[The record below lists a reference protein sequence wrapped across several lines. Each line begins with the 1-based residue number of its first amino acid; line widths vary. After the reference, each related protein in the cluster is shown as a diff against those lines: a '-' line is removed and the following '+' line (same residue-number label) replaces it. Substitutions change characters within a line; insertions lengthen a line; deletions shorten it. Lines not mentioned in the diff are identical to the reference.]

1 MEFLSAT
8 RKEGDEKGSAISRP
22 SLQTLS
28 DLIFGLALSIGALS
42 LIGQQLSN
50 FSQIVVSLSFFA
62 LGFYLLVSVWYRY
75 ASIMKVLP
83 FETSSLVILNML
95 LLFLVAIEPYLLN
108 VSTSATENAVQTI
121 RNPVSQLYAIDFGS
135 IYIILAYFLHQLIN
149 QERKLGKGVS
159 LHRYTDNL
167 AFSLVI
173 ASVFF
178 ISALP
183 FFETSGISYFNL
195 RQLMWIALLPIGLV
209 FRLIQWR
216 R

>member
-1 MEFLSAT
+1 MEFVSST
-8 RKEGDEKGSAISRP
+8 NKEGDEKGLATPRP

-42 LIGQQLSN
+42 LIGQQLTD
-50 FSQIVVSLSFFA
+50 FSQILVSLSFFA

-108 VSTSATENAVQTI
+108 VSTSATQNTVQAI

-135 IYIILAYFLHQLIN
+135 IYIILAYFLLQLIH
-149 QERKLGKGVS
+149 QERKPHNENS
-159 LHRYTDNL
+159 LRRYKENL
-167 AFSLVI
+167 AFSLVL

-183 FFETSGISYFNL
+183 FFETGGISYFNL
-195 RQLMWIALLPIGLV
+195 RQLMWIALLPIGVV
-209 FRLIQWR
+209 FRLVQWLN
-216 R
+216 